1 MAWTEEISEAAYT
14 SPSGKRIVFNYE
26 PSVEKTTQLK
36 TSENVFPDLD
46 GAEIQ
51 SLGLGGKKFPMTAIF
66 SGEDCLK
73 DADEFESLLC
83 ERGYGELEH
92 PVYGKH
98 TVVPTGDISRSD
110 NLVSGA
116 NESRVK
122 ITFSE
127 TISDRTF
134 PDSDISAVDALDEAM
149 DSYEE
154 AAVSSFLEMVA
165 TDTIEDEIQLQNT
178 LKTQSDTLFKGVEKI
193 AEKTDDLQEKQA
205 MLQDLQNMK
214 DSVSTWTSKID
225 TIPPNLE
232 NIARTLIQAARLPSK
247 MIISA
252 LAKIEGYASIIR
264 DLINNVKKD
273 PIGLNAIT
281 NQFAATSSMVGSLVA
296 SLSFGTAST
305 AFTSSVSKKT
315 VSSSSASKNT
325 ASSSSAS
332 ASSAGGFKSRADV
345 LSVASSIRGYFEE
358 YVSYMDS
365 QTDKNAFV
373 DTGES
378 YSALLETV
386 VSAIQVL
393 EAVSF
398 NLSSARTLTLSEDRQ
413 LLELLTEL
421 YGKDGFDKMD
431 EFITDNKL
439 NASEIVMIPM
449 GREVRYYG

>member
-14 SPSGKRIVFNYE
+14 SPSGKRLVFNYE
-26 PSVEKTTQLK
+26 PSVEKSTSLK

-149 DSYEE
+149 KSYEE
-154 AAVSSFLEMVA
+154 AAVSSFLETVA
-165 TDTIEDEIQLQNT
+165 TDTIDDEIQLQNM

-193 AEKTDDLQEKQA
+193 AEKTDDLQEKQE

-214 DSVSTWTSKID
+214 NSVSSWTSKID
-225 TIPPNLE
+225 TITPNLE
-232 NIARTLIQAARLPSK
+232 NIARTIIQAARLPSK
-247 MIISA
+247 MVIGA
-252 LAKIEGYASIIR
+252 LAKIEAYASIIK

-273 PIGLNAIT
+273 PVGLNAIA
-281 NQFAATSSMVGSLVA
+281 NQFAATSSMVGALVA
-296 SLSFGTAST
+296 SLGFGAAYT
-305 AFTSSVSKKT
+305 AFLSSV
-315 VSSSSASKNT
+315 SSSASG
-325 ASSSSAS
+325 SSKSL
-332 ASSAGGFKSRADV
+332 AGVFKSRADV
-345 LSVASSIRGYFEE
+345 LSIASSIRSYFEE
-358 YVSYMDS
+358 YISYMDS

-373 DTGES
+373 DTGDA

-386 VSAIQVL
+386 VSAVQVL

-398 NLSSARTLTLSEDRQ
+398 NLASARTMTLSEDRQ
-413 LLELLTEL
+413 LLEFLTEL
-421 YGKDGFDKMD
+421 YGKDGFAKMD
-431 EFITDNKL
+431 EFITDNAL
-439 NASEIVMIPM
+439 NANEIVLIPM

>member
-26 PSVEKTTQLK
+26 PGVEKSTSLK

-51 SLGLGGKKFPMTAIF
+51 SLGLGGRKFPMTAIF
-66 SGEDCLK
+66 SGENCIK
-73 DADEFESLLC
+73 DADEFEEILC

-98 TVVPTGDISRSD
+98 VVVPTGDIGRSD

-116 NESRVK
+116 NESKVK

-134 PDSDISAVDALDEAM
+134 PDSDISAVDTLDQAM
-149 DSYEE
+149 ESYEE
-154 AAVSSFLEMVA
+154 AAVSSFLEMVEI
-165 TDTIEDEIQLQNT
+165 DSIEDEIQLQNT
-178 LKTQSDTLFKGVEKI
+178 LEVQSDTLFKGVEKI
-193 AEKTDDLQEKQA
+193 AEKSNDLQEKQEL
-205 MLQDLQNMK
+205 LQELQNMK
-214 DSVSTWTSKID
+214 DSVSNWTSKID
-225 TIPPNLE
+225 TISPNLE
-232 NIARTLIQAARLPSK
+232 NIARTLIQAVRLPSK
-247 MIISA
+247 IIIGA
-252 LAKIEGYASIIR
+252 LAKIEAYASIIK

-273 PIGLNAIT
+273 PVGLNAIA
-281 NQFAATSSMVGSLVA
+281 NQFAATSSMVGALVA
-296 SLSFGTAST
+296 SLGFGAAYT
-305 AFTSSVSKKT
+305 AFLGSVSG
-315 VSSSSASKNT
+315 SSSG
-325 ASSSSAS
+325 SSSKSL
-332 ASSAGGFKSRADV
+332 AGGFKSRSDV
-345 LSVASSIRGYFEE
+345 LSISSSIRSYFED

-386 VSAIQVL
+386 VASIQVL

-398 NLSSARTLTLSEDRQ
+398 SLSSTRTLTLSEDRQ

-421 YGKDGFDKMD
+421 YGKDGFDKVD
-431 EFITDNKL
+431 EFITDNAL
-439 NASEIVMIPM
+439 TANEIAIIPM

>member
-14 SPSGKRIVFNYE
+14 SPSGKRLVFNYE
-26 PSVEKTTQLK
+26 PSVEKTTSLK

-149 DSYEE
+149 ESYEE
-154 AAVSSFLEMVA
+154 AAVSSFLETVA

-193 AEKTDDLQEKQA
+193 AEKTDDLQEKQE

-214 DSVSTWTSKID
+214 NSVSSWTSKID
-225 TIPPNLE
+225 TISPNLE
-232 NIARTLIQAARLPSK
+232 NIARTIIQAARLPSK
-247 MIISA
+247 MIIGA
-252 LAKIEGYASIIR
+252 LAKIEAYASIIK

-273 PIGLNAIT
+273 PVGLNAIA
-281 NQFAATSSMVGSLVA
+281 NQFAATSSMVGALVA
-296 SLSFGTAST
+296 SLGFGAAYT
-305 AFTSSVSKKT
+305 AFLSSV
-315 VSSSSASKNT
+315 SSSASG
-325 ASSSSAS
+325 SSKSL
-332 ASSAGGFKSRADV
+332 AGGFKSRADV
-345 LSVASSIRGYFEE
+345 LSIASSIRSYFEE
-358 YVSYMDS
+358 YISYMDS

-373 DTGES
+373 DTGDA

-398 NLSSARTLTLSEDRQ
+398 NLASARTLTLSEDRQ

-421 YGKDGFDKMD
+421 YGKDGFGRMD
-431 EFITDNKL
+431 EFITDNAL
-439 NASEIVMIPM
+439 NANELVLIPM

>member
-14 SPSGKRIVFNYE
+14 SPSGKRLVFNYE
-26 PSVEKTTQLK
+26 PSVEKTTSLK

-149 DSYEE
+149 ESYEE
-154 AAVSSFLEMVA
+154 AAVSSFLETVA

-193 AEKTDDLQEKQA
+193 AEKTDDLQEKQE
-205 MLQDLQNMK
+205 MLQNLQNMK
-214 DSVSTWTSKID
+214 NSVSSWTSKID
-225 TIPPNLE
+225 TITPNLE
-232 NIARTLIQAARLPSK
+232 NIARTIIQAARLPSK
-247 MIISA
+247 MIIGA
-252 LAKIEGYASIIR
+252 LAKIEAYASIIK

-273 PIGLNAIT
+273 PVGLNAIA
-281 NQFAATSSMVGSLVA
+281 NQFAATSSMVGALVA
-296 SLSFGTAST
+296 SLGFGAAYT
-305 AFTSSVSKKT
+305 AFLSSV
-315 VSSSSASKNT
+315 SSSASG
-325 ASSSSAS
+325 SSSKSL
-332 ASSAGGFKSRADV
+332 AGNFKSRADV
-345 LSVASSIRGYFEE
+345 LSIASSIRSYFEE
-358 YVSYMDS
+358 YISYMDS

-373 DTGES
+373 DTGDA

-398 NLSSARTLTLSEDRQ
+398 NLASARTLTLSEDRQ

-421 YGKDGFDKMD
+421 YGKDGFGRMD
-431 EFITDNKL
+431 EFITDNAL
-439 NASEIVMIPM
+439 NANELVLIPM